1 MLNWRFLPVS
11 QADAY
16 FIPGQKLVITCNQKS
31 VRAGRLTVLP
41 NVGGVTD
48 TGDVDATMLRT
59 ENNERR

>member
-1 MLNWRFLPVS
+1 MS

-16 FIPGQKLVITCNQKS
+16 FIPGQKLVITCNQENF
-31 VRAGRLTVLP
+31 RAGRLTVLP